1 MEQRYGVYKGFV
13 VDSDDPQRLGRVRL
27 SLPIFDEQLWA
38 LVATLVAGNG
48 HGSWFVPCP
57 GDEVLVAFEGGDPV
71 EPYVIGSLW
80 SATQP
85 PPETDPARAVIH
97 TRHGAMTV
105 FDDGAGGTQIELQ
118 SGAAIRVTPGQ
129 VTVTAPGT
137 VTLQAGEV
145 IISAGTIQGSADV
158 SRFGVVECTLLEAGT
173 VVAQTYGGP
182 GTPP

>member
-1 MEQRYGVYKGFV
+1 MEQRYGVYRGLV
-13 VDSDDPQRLGRVRL
+13 IDSNDPQRLGRVRL
-27 SLPIFDEQLWA
+27 SLPVFDEQLWA
-38 LVATLVAGNG
+38 AVATLVAGNG
-48 HGSWFVPCP
+48 HGSWFVPYP
-57 GDEVLVAFEGGDPV
+57 GDEVLVAFEGGDPE

-97 TRHGAMTV
+97 TRHGAMTI

-118 SGAAIRVTPGQ
+118 TGAAIRLSPGE

-145 IISAGTIQGSADV
+145 IISAGTIQASAEI
-158 SRFGVVECTLLEAGT
+158 SRFGAVECTLLEAGT

-182 GTPP
+182 STPP

>member
-1 MEQRYGVYKGFV
+1 MEQRYGVYKGVV
-13 VDSDDPQRLGRVRL
+13 VDSEDPQRLGRVRL
-27 SLPIFDEQLWA
+27 SLPVFDEQPWA
-38 LVATLVAGNG
+38 LVATLAAGNG

-57 GDEVLVAFEGGDPV
+57 GDEVLVAFEAGDPD

-80 SATQP
+80 SGSQP

-105 FDDGAGGTQIELQ
+105 FDDGSGGTQIELQ
-118 SGAAIRVTPGQ
+118 SGTAIRVTPGA

-145 IISAGTIQGSADV
+145 VISAGTIQATAEI
-158 SRFGVVECTLLEAGT
+158 SRFGAIECTMLEAGA